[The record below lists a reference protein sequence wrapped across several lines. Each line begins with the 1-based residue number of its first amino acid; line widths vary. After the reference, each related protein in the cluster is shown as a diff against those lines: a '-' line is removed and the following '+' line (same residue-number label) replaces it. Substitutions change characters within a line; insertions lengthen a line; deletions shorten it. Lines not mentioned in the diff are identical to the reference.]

1 MLLITDR
8 WKLDSNPNEWIGYE
22 FVYELVWQA
31 NAQAANIHIFD
42 EYCSCHTNGT
52 TLYNVVPL
60 YFITIIIPDEIQN
73 SVVSSRVFG
82 LICSCLLSFFSNQAK
97 YLINDHFL
105 GVTIDSLLVI
115 TKKDSLQVH
124 LAMSFRSITTEIP
137 QPVGKSRITK
147 RFSRR
152 SDQSIVNKLVYK
164 FHTW

>member
-1 MLLITDR
+1 MNESVMNLFMSWFGKQMLKRRIFIFLMNIVHVILMAPLCITLFHCILSPSSSLM
-8 WKLDSNPNEWIGYE
+8 KFKI
-22 FVYELVWQA
+22 VWCQV
-31 NAQAANIHIFD
+31 
-42 EYCSCHTNGT
+42 EY
-52 TLYNVVPL
+52 
-60 YFITIIIPDEIQN
+60 
-73 SVVSSRVFG
+73 SVWFAHAYWV
-82 LICSCLLSFFSNQAK
+82 FFSNQAK